1 MLLRDRLYS
10 AYRDSLQEII
20 RLRDTGLQT
29 FLESKRYHKI
39 RQRYLELRAT
49 LPNPLLDKRV
59 NDLLE
64 GARDDKTIKNK
75 KKRK

>member
-20 RLRDTGLQT
+20 RLRDIGLQS
-29 FLESKRYHKI
+29 FIESKRYHKI

-64 GARDDKTIKNK
+64 GAHVDEQKQI

>member
-10 AYRDSLQEII
+10 AYRDSLQEIK
-20 RLRDTGLQT
+20 RLRDTGLT
-29 FLESKRYHKI
+29 KFIESKRYHKI

-64 GARDDKTIKNK
+64 GAHMNKQKQLK
-75 KKRK
+75 KKK

>member
-20 RLRDTGLQT
+20 RLRDTGLT
-29 FLESKRYHKI
+29 KFLESKRYHKI

-64 GARDDKTIKNK
+64 GAHMNK
-75 KKRK
+75 QKIKKRK

>member
-10 AYRDSLQEII
+10 AYRDSLQEIK

-64 GARDDKTIKNK
+64 GAHMNK
-75 KKRK
+75 QKQIKKRK

>member
-10 AYRDSLQEII
+10 AYRDSLQEIK
-20 RLRDTGLQT
+20 RLRDTGLT
-29 FLESKRYHKI
+29 KFLESKRYHKI

-64 GARDDKTIKNK
+64 GAHDNETIKNK

>member
-20 RLRDTGLQT
+20 RLRDTGLT
-29 FLESKRYHKI
+29 KFIESKRYHKI

-64 GARDDKTIKNK
+64 GAHMNK
-75 KKRK
+75 QKIKKRK

>member
-10 AYRDSLQEII
+10 AYRDSLQEIK
-20 RLRDTGLQT
+20 RLRDTGLQS
-29 FLESKRYHKI
+29 FIESKRYHKI

-64 GARDDKTIKNK
+64 GAHNETIKNK

>member
-20 RLRDTGLQT
+20 SLRDTGLT
-29 FLESKRYHKI
+29 KFIESKRYHKI

-64 GARDDKTIKNK
+64 GAHDETIKNK